1 MGAMRWGDQK
11 LGFGCGTFERPVKS
25 HRRDV
30 EWAVR
35 HVILKFRG
43 EVQLRIVVMEDIVA
57 QNT

>member
-1 MGAMRWGDQK
+1 MGATRWGDQK
-11 LGFGCGTFERPVKS
+11 LGFGYDTFEMPVKF

-30 EWAVR
+30 KWAVR
-35 HVILKFRG
+35 YVILKFRG